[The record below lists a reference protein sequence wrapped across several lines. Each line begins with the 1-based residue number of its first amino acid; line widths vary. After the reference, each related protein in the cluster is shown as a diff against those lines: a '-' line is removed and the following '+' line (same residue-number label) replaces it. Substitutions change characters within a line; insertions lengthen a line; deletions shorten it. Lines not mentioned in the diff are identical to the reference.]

1 MKSKLLV
8 ALLSVAATA
17 IPSVVYAE
25 NSVATPLPQNL
36 IFVSPHADDI
46 ALTFGGLINNEKGL
60 SDKNNTT
67 MLIFS
72 QSQWTENDNAKDLS
86 PQRIS
91 KVSQMRLNEDQAALD
106 NLFNFNYRME
116 TYGYPDAPI
125 RHYEG
130 PKTAGG
136 GPGGNFSTFGTPEKQ
151 VYQDLVPMFENKLK
165 TPNCAM
171 FVLMAN
177 GYHVDHFIVREAV
190 ITAARNLGKKAQCQI
205 YFGEDQ
211 PYTGAF
217 PDKSKAQMGD
227 FVKRL
232 GLQKISYT
240 INEKQKYE
248 DFSEFYISQYSDDY
262 ITGLDSWAKVTGNKE
277 SLYLWPKEN
286 YSKAP
291 IEENCKESFC
301 R

>member
-190 ITAARNLGKKAQCQI
+190 ITAARNLGKKAQCQ
-205 YFGEDQ
+205 
-211 PYTGAF
+211 
-217 PDKSKAQMGD
+217 
-227 FVKRL
+227 
-232 GLQKISYT
+232 KISH
-240 INEKQKYE
+240 ILEHSQ
-248 DFSEFYISQYSDDY
+248 ISLRLKWE
-262 ITGLDSWAKVTGNKE
+262 TLLNV
-277 SLYLWPKEN
+277 
-286 YSKAP
+286 
-291 IEENCKESFC
+291 
-301 R
+301 